1 MMNGYQTAG
10 LAILAVYYGAYFIK
24 LFGQKRKGIKTT
36 QFGMGVKAKR
46 TVITERILQV
56 VSVLTV
62 IAEALSVGYNA
73 GNMLLKEIR
82 IFGLLMAVLG
92 TAVFIVAM
100 FTMQES
106 WRAGIPESKDTKL
119 VTRGIYKVSRNP
131 AFLGFDLVYIGL
143 GIAFFNIWMCV
154 ISVVGIIMMHLQIL
168 EEEKFLQEIFGKE
181 YIGYRESVE
190 RYVGFCHRKK

>member
-46 TVITERILQV
+46 TVIIERILQV

-62 IAEALSVGYNA
+62 IAEVLSVGCNA

-106 WRAGIPESKDTKL
+106 WRAGIPESRDTKL

-168 EEEKFLQEIFGKE
+168 EEEKFLREVFGEEYAWYQKKTGR
-181 YIGYRESVE
+181 YIGFRN
-190 RYVGFCHRKK
+190 GIF

>member
-1 MMNGYQTAG
+1 MNGYQTAG

-36 QFGMGVKAKR
+36 QFGIGVKAKR

-62 IAEALSVGYNA
+62 IAEALSVGCNA

-92 TAVFIVAM
+92 TVVFIVAM
-100 FTMQES
+100 FTIKCM
-106 WRAGIPESKDTKL
+106 
-119 VTRGIYKVSRNP
+119 
-131 AFLGFDLVYIGL
+131 
-143 GIAFFNIWMCV
+143 
-154 ISVVGIIMMHLQIL
+154 
-168 EEEKFLQEIFGKE
+168 
-181 YIGYRESVE
+181 
-190 RYVGFCHRKK
+190 